1 MADKTLG
8 SSKWSINEMTIRH
21 KCGVVVLSRGQA
33 SWACVN
39 TKVEKFGDGTTFAQ
53 NSVDLLFVLCRY
65 EIVMMMMMF
74 LCPTMYSSI

>member
-1 MADKTLG
+1 MADKFLC
-8 SSKWSINEMTIRH
+8 SSRRPIDEMTIRH

-39 TKVEKFGDGTTFAQ
+39 TKVEKFGDGRMFAQ

-74 LCPTMYSSI
+74 LCLTMYSST